1 MVTRFSD
8 VHSDW
13 LDTSCTPEIL
23 LKGAYLAK
31 MGFPVGTGVIV
42 VVEKGRI
49 VITPLDI
56 EGEDHEE

>member
-23 LKGAYLAK
+23 LKGTYLAK
-31 MGFPVGTGVIV
+31 MGFTVGTGVMV

-56 EGEDHEE
+56 EGEDHAE